1 MSTGKARLSL
11 TVRPV
16 ESILSELAPDPAT
29 FTEHLGL
36 VQAFVRAQPGAH
48 AALMEAAHED
58 PEKVTM
64 SIVALGAVL
73 LDIAAGAFKMSPDDM
88 LDKVALGVA
97 AIVAEDPLQPA
108 P

>member
-1 MSTGKARLSL
+1 MSTGKAVLSL
-11 TVRPV
+11 RVRDV
-16 ESILSELAPDPAT
+16 ESIVSELAPDPAT
-29 FTEHLGL
+29 FTQHLAL

-48 AALMEAAHED
+48 AALMDAVHDD
-58 PEKVTM
+58 PETLTM

-97 AIVAEDPLQPA
+97 AIASEEPVQPA
-108 P
+108 L